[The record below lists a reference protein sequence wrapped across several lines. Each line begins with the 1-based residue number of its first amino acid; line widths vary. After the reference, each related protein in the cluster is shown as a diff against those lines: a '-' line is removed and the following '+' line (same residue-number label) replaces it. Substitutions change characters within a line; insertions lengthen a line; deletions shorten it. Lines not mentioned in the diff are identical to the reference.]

1 MKTQLFLEGFVLI
14 STFLVIFFMVL
25 TNFMQIITNNIK
37 KKQIKILN
45 YKTKI
50 FVDIFQI
57 RKFMRTKKN
66 LY

>member
-1 MKTQLFLEGFVLI
+1 MKTQLYLEGFVLI
-14 STFLVIFFMVL
+14 STFLVIFFKVL